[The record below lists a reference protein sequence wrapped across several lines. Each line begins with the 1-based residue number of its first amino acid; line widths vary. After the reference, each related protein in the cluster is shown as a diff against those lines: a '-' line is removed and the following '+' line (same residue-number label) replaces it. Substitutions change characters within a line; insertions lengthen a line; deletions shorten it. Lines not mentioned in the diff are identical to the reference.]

1 MHNSE
6 IRMKAKEK
14 KVKLWEIADRIGLTD
29 GNFSRKLRKEL
40 SDEEREKVL
49 IVIDQLAAEREA
61 AQHEQTETH

>member
-14 KVKLWEIADRIGLTD
+14 NVKLWEIADRIGLTD

-49 IVIDQLAAEREA
+49 LVIEQIAAEREA
-61 AQHEQTETH
+61 ARNEQTEKD